1 MPVPFGRDAPFGTCR
16 NVTVWSFSPLQT
28 HVTRPPRATR
38 TVFGL
43 KKSSLTETR
52 FAFDAVTEPAL
63 PAAGASAI
71 TAHAVAAKKSVSLDL
86 DLIGIP

>member
-1 MPVPFGRDAPFGTCR
+1 MWVTPEGKPLK
-16 NVTVWSFSPLQT
+16 VTVWPSTPLTT

-63 PAAGASAI
+63 PAPGASAI
-71 TAHAVAAKKSVSLDL
+71 STPAVAAKKSVSLDL